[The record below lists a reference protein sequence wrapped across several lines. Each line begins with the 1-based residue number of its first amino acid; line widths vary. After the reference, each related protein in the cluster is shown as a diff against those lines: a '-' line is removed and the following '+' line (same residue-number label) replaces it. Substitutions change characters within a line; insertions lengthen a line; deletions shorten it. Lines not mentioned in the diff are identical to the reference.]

1 MAYTKR
7 RLAATGLALGVVGA
21 TIALTGGGAA
31 ANHEGF
37 RWTSVPAV
45 SDTRGVTAPNVVSPG
60 FIQYAVAQ
68 GSTRLENPTA
78 DVPYYGYD
86 GNGTLLP
93 DPTVTQAPGHNVA
106 PVPPRRRTD
115 AASAD
120 DLEKNSALIQ
130 EFGQLFLKMQKEV
143 PSPPLRSQS
152 SLLSLLPESTLYYA
166 AFPNYADAAHRV
178 TLLATKQADG
188 TPIPTIDGS
197 TWDPWA
203 QRLLFTTES
212 GGNASVMQA
221 TPDIGSTVED
231 VSSVT
236 GRGGYEGIQND
247 SDGNLWIVED
257 VGGTTV
263 PGTGAK
269 NPNSFVYRL
278 VLNDKRDIRKG
289 GKLQALQVI
298 SRRSGNPITF
308 QPVDAAHPS
317 GAVFTDDQKDISN
330 YGPALK
336 TRWVTVH
343 DTAVDTSG
351 KPFDANA
358 AAKAAGATPLKR
370 PENGVF
376 RPGTDFREFYFSVTG
391 DTNVNSTADAGFGGW
406 GGAYKLTQ
414 SRPGADE
421 GALSLLYAGNKE
433 HTGFDNVTFFDKD
446 HVAFVEDASDGVHAA
461 RNAFDSGYLFEVRRD
476 YSKGGDPI
484 RFLAEGRDPSATLDS
499 MLGALGNGFQ
509 NEGDNEIT
517 GIHVS
522 DGDPT
527 PGGILGAKEPH
538 LFHAGWR
545 LFWNQQHGDNV
556 AWEIIPDPHDD

>member
-1 MAYTKR
+1 MTYTKR
-7 RLAATGLALGVVGA
+7 RLAATGLALGVAGA

-31 ANHEGF
+31 AGHGGF

-45 SDTRGVTAPNVVSPG
+45 SDTRGVTAPNVLSPG
-60 FIQYAVAQ
+60 FIQHAVAQ
-68 GSTRLENPTA
+68 GSMRLENPTA
-78 DVPYYGYD
+78 DVPYYGYN

-93 DPTVTQAPGHNVA
+93 DPTLTQSPGHNVE
-106 PVPPRRRTD
+106 
-115 AASAD
+115 ASKTEGDKNTYLRLPGLHGAD
-120 DLEKNSALIQ
+120 
-130 EFGQLFLKMQKEV
+130 
-143 PSPPLRSQS
+143 
-152 SLLSLLPESTLYYA
+152 
-166 AFPNYADAAHRV
+166 PNYRYGTHFLYQGHEGGTTGYITRINLDADNAHRV
-178 TLLATKQADG
+178 TLLASKQADG

-203 QRLLFTTES
+203 QRLLFTVE
-212 GGNASVMQA
+212 GGPGGGVYQA

-231 VSSVT
+231 VTSVT

-263 PGTGAK
+263 PGTAAK

-278 VLNDKRDIRKG
+278 VLNDKHDIKKG

-298 SRRSGNPITF
+298 SRRTGTPITF
-308 QPVDAAHPS
+308 QAVDAAHPN
-317 GAVFTDDQKDISN
+317 GGVFTDDQKDISA
-330 YGPALK
+330 YGPAFK
-336 TRWVTVH
+336 TRWVTIH

-351 KPFDANA
+351 KSFDANP
-358 AAKAAGATPLKR
+358 AAKAAGATPFKR

-376 RPGTDFREFYFSVTG
+376 RPGTNFREFFFTVTG
-391 DTNVNSTADAGFGGW
+391 DTNVTSKANDGFGGW
-406 GGAYKLTQ
+406 GSLYKLTQ

-421 GALSLLYAGNKE
+421 GWLSLFYAGNKE
-433 HTGFDNVTFFDKD
+433 HTGVDNISFFDKE
-446 HVAFVEDASDGVHAA
+446 HVAAVEDASDGVHAA
-461 RNAFDSGYLFEVRRD
+461 RNAFDSGYLFDIRRD

-484 RFLAEGRDPSATLDS
+484 RFLAEGRDPSATIDN

-509 NEGDNEIT
+509 NDGDNEIT

-527 PGGILGAKEPH
+527 TGGILGAKEPH
-538 LFHAGWR
+538 LFRDGWR

-556 AWEIIPDPHDD
+556 AWEIIPDPRNN